1 VTKRVPRKPAGS
13 HENQPLLFDLPASK
27 TVEPKVRLIER
38 PLWTEDKARLIQ
50 RYLFYFVLV
59 TRHGTYLDGFAGP
72 QDPANPDTWA
82 ARLVLESEPRWLRH
96 FYFFEKSNAGE
107 SALLGL
113 RDAQPSRPK
122 RTISIQKGD
131 FNAEVL
137 KLLQS
142 ETIKPREATFCLLDQ
157 RTFECRWETVK
168 ALAQYKT
175 PKIELF
181 YFLPNLWLDR
191 ALSALKDRAVFNGWW
206 GRPDDFHSIREMNQT
221 RRMLLVL
228 ERFRSELGYL
238 SAKAWPIL
246 ERRGSGHIMYYM
258 IHATDHPAAPLLMGR
273 AYRAVVAPSRRDPL
287 EQLVLAC
294 VEGQLPN

>member
-1 VTKRVPRKPAGS
+1 MTKRVPRKPAGS

-50 RYLFYFVLV
+50 RYFFYFVLV

>member
-1 VTKRVPRKPAGS
+1 MTKRVPRKPAGS

-206 GRPDDFHSIREMNQT
+206 VRPDDFHSIREMNQT

>member
-122 RTISIQKGD
+122 QTISIQKGD

-206 GRPDDFHSIREMNQT
+206 VRPDDFHSIREMNQT